1 MTLTAQQK
9 EELRIAI
16 LAYLAARHPIAFGQE
31 AIRKT
36 ILRRQLVDFQFDSD
50 AAESALSLLLDMK
63 MITPQTEAL
72 GTTKYYAA
80 SSAGL
85 LDAERRGLV

>member
-1 MTLTAQQK
+1 MTLTPQQR

-16 LAYLAARHPIAFGQE
+16 LAYLAARHPLAFHRE
-31 AIRKT
+31 AIRDSM
-36 ILRRQLVDFQFDSD
+36 LRRQLVDFLFDND

-63 MITPQTEAL
+63 LITPQTEAL

-85 LDAERRGLV
+85 LEAERRGII